1 MNQSLTSCSVGHR
14 QSGRLPAGPN
24 DTQLLEGIC
33 RSDPGATGAL
43 YQRYGRTVYWLAL
56 RNLRNSPEA
65 EDLTQEV
72 FLYLYQKGKDRYD
85 AQRGSLRN
93 YLLLLG
99 HSRARDRLRQ
109 RQAEH
114 NRCER
119 WRLQQTIYS
128 TPTPLEA
135 AILLEHC
142 QSVQLALGCLSVV
155 EREALELAYFEG
167 HTQSEIAK
175 HLSLPLGTVK
185 SRMRRGLLKLRVSLY
200 HLAP

>member
-1 MNQSLTSCSVGHR
+1 MNQSLTSRAVGHR
-14 QSGRLPAGPN
+14 QSGRLAVGPDHAQSRAG
-24 DTQLLEGIC
+24 C
-33 RSDPGATGAL
+33 HSDPEAIGAS

-56 RNLRNSPEA
+56 RNLRNPSEA

-114 NRCER
+114 NRSER

-142 QSVQLALGCLSVV
+142 QWVQLALGRLSVV
-155 EREALELAYFEG
+155 EREVLELAYFKG

-185 SRMRRGLLKLRVSLY
+185 SRMRRGLLKLRASLY